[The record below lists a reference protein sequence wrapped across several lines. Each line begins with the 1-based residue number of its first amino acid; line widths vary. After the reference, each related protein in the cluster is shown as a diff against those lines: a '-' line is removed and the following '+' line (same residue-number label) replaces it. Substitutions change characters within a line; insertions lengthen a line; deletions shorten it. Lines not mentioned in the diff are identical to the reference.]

1 MINLF
6 FAKTEPGKRRISV
19 VPDEGAQEG
28 KPQKRATRMGDHKL
42 SIIQTRASILG
53 ISQDGSTDNE
63 QENEKLGGK
72 ASAGIL
78 LSPGGADST
87 TLIISFFK

>member
-1 MINLF
+1 
-6 FAKTEPGKRRISV
+6 
-19 VPDEGAQEG
+19 
-28 KPQKRATRMGDHKL
+28 MGDHKL

-87 TLIISFFK
+87 TLIISFFKFVDRDNILIIFAFCN